1 LSSPAKGKLVENLVQ
16 FKIRGKNYWREGTSE
31 VDFVQ
36 IIENKVVPI
45 ESKYSIEIKQRDLNG
60 LLKFMKKFKVDE
72 GIVVSESD
80 DKNERVHNKNIRFV
94 PLWKWLLDK
103 G

>member
-1 LSSPAKGKLVENLVQ
+1 
-16 FKIRGKNYWREGTSE
+16 
-31 VDFVQ
+31 
-36 IIENKVVPI
+36 
-45 ESKYSIEIKQRDLNG
+45 
-60 LLKFMKKFKVDE
+60 MKKFKVDE